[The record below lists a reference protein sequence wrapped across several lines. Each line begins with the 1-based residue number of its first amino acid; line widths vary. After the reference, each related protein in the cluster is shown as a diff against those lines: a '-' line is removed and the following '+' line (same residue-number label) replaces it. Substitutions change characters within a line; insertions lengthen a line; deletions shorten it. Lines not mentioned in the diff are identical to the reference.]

1 MVRWCIGR
9 KLCYYWCDRSLTAEL
24 PQMTRAGPHIPHRF
38 SETSTTFSPP
48 SVLSVHFLLLPL
60 LLSSAHPPCWL
71 FFCFFILFH
80 VDFPSPSYPRL
91 KDSLNSNSFPHDF
104 VWSYPFMSLFFSH
117 NGSIDWAQVCGQ
129 NANRTKCQ
137 PDIMPTKGWHFVQ
150 TYL

>member
-1 MVRWCIGR
+1 MLNAYMYYIYGPLAIGKTFGDDLRVARVVVRWCIGR
-9 KLCYYWCDRSLTAEL
+9 KVCYYWCDRSLTAEL

-80 VDFPSPSYPRL
+80 VDFPSPSYIPQI
-91 KDSLNSNSFPHDF
+91 KKISLNSF
-104 VWSYPFMSLFFSH
+104 VLFKLISPWYGHILLCLYFL
-117 NGSIDWAQVCGQ
+117 A
-129 NANRTKCQ
+129 
-137 PDIMPTKGWHFVQ
+137 P
-150 TYL
+150 